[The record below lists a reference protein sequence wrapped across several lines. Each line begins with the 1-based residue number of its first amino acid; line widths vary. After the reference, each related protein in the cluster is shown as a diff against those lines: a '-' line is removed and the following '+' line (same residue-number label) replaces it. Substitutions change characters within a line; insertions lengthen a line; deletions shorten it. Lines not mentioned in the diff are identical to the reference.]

1 MELANIAS
9 RHCSMRTNYKA
20 LLCVLVSLVAEN
32 NTFTM
37 RTVRKGDTRHI
48 TKYT

>member
-1 MELANIAS
+1 
-9 RHCSMRTNYKA
+9 
-20 LLCVLVSLVAEN
+20 VSLVAEN

-48 TKYT
+48 TRYT